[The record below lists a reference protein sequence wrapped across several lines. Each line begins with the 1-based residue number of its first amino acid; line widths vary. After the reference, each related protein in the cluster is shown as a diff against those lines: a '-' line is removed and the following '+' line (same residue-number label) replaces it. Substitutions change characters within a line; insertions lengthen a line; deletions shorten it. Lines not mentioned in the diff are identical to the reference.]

1 MQNTTLTLLM
11 TVHNGMPY
19 LKESLRSLFEQDD
32 ADFTILVLDNG
43 SRDGSGEFLEELT
56 GTRSEAGPRLLLR
69 RLPENVGRSRVLA
82 MGLDMV
88 DSEIT
93 AILDADDLAA
103 PGRIAAQR
111 RFFENNPD
119 IDLLGSD
126 IVYIDEHGAR
136 LGHESYP
143 VSHEALRDALPLCN
157 PFAHSA
163 CAFRSK
169 AAKAAGGYDPAFPYA
184 QDLALWV
191 AMLKTGC
198 RAASIPEPLA
208 FIRRHAGQATR
219 DLALLRVRA
228 KDNHR
233 LAMAMLDIP
242 GLAPASAQAAMVRS
256 ALALWR
262 LNRKRAAVQSLVRAF
277 AAAPLLFLRNP
288 VLWKRLALEW
298 RKKAA
303 LRQSGQA

>member
-1 MQNTTLTLLM
+1 MQKATLTLLM

-19 LKESLRSLFEQDD
+19 LKEALRSLLDQDD
-32 ADFTILVLDNG
+32 PDFTILVLDNG
-43 SRDGSGEFLEELT
+43 SRDGSGDFLEELALA
-56 GTRSEAGPRLLLR
+56 RSESMPRLLLR

-88 DSEIT
+88 ESEIT

-103 PGRIAAQR
+103 PGRLAAQR
-111 RFFENNPD
+111 RFFESHAG

-136 LGHESYP
+136 AGRESYP
-143 VSHEALRDALPLCN
+143 VSHEQLRDALPLGN

-163 CAFRSK
+163 CAFRTE

-191 AMLKTGC
+191 AMLKMGC
-198 RAASIPEPLA
+198 RAASLPEPLA

-233 LAMAMLDIP
+233 LAVAMLDIP
-242 GLAPASAQAAMVRS
+242 DLAPAPAQAARVRS

-262 LNRKRAAVQSLVRAF
+262 LNRKRAALQSLAAAF
-277 AAAPLLFLRNP
+277 AAAPLLFFRNP

-298 RKKAA
+298 RKKTASRR
-303 LRQSGQA
+303 LYRD